1 MSIERDLAS
10 LAQSSGGV
18 QALDERDFT
27 FAEDLGKYRL
37 LGALGSGGM
46 ADVFL
51 AVADGPEGFRK
62 LCVVKLL
69 KETMAEDD
77 EYRAMFLDEARLAA
91 RLNHPHIVQ
100 TFEVGETQSRL
111 MIVMEY
117 IEGQPA
123 TRVRRRLTAEQ
134 FSLTSTVSILCDVL
148 DALEYAHGLTNFDG
162 SKLGIVHRD
171 VSPHNIIIG
180 YDGRAKLVDFGIAK
194 SAAAMQQTQAGVLKG
209 KAAYMAPEQA
219 MMRTVDGRA
228 DVFSVGVIL
237 WEAIAGRRLADGMTT
252 NDVLVR
258 RIEGGDPKISD
269 VVPDVDPALAT
280 ICDRAMAC
288 DPDQRYPTAADLH
301 LALEGWLK
309 DRGDPSRKPLSKAL
323 REAFHAE
330 REQLRALV
338 EHRMGESSPNLAR
351 TGSLS
356 FSSPRVSGAPEAPT
370 PPHRFPQSPSVVSV
384 APVAPPSRRPMP
396 GLVIAGLAVCATLGI
411 AATVYVARSSTTQG
425 PATGQAQGS
434 RSEGATPSTPGA
446 ITATPAATTAP
457 VSVTSSAPAPVVT
470 ATSGS
475 VAGSRPTF
483 APPAG
488 RPPPVGFHPPPTPV
502 PNTGAAAVPTSA
514 TTTAIVPNAP
524 PGRPLSRP
532 LDEKDPYAQ

>member
-1 MSIERDLAS
+1 MSIERNLS
-10 LAQSSGGV
+10 TLAQSSGGV

-100 TFEVGETQSRL
+100 TFEVGETHGRL

-134 FSLTSTVSILCDVL
+134 FSLTATVSILCDVL

-219 MMRTVDGRA
+219 MMRAIDGRA
-228 DVFSVGVIL
+228 DVFSVG
-237 WEAIAGRRLADGMTT
+237 ESATPNRRLCFCM
-252 NDVLVR
+252 
-258 RIEGGDPKISD
+258 
-269 VVPDVDPALAT
+269 
-280 ICDRAMAC
+280 
-288 DPDQRYPTAADLH
+288 
-301 LALEGWLK
+301 K
-309 DRGDPSRKPLSKAL
+309 DTPSS
-323 REAFHAE
+323 
-330 REQLRALV
+330 
-338 EHRMGESSPNLAR
+338 
-351 TGSLS
+351 
-356 FSSPRVSGAPEAPT
+356 
-370 PPHRFPQSPSVVSV
+370 
-384 APVAPPSRRPMP
+384 
-396 GLVIAGLAVCATLGI
+396 
-411 AATVYVARSSTTQG
+411 YSTRL
-425 PATGQAQGS
+425 S
-434 RSEGATPSTPGA
+434 RSLL
-446 ITATPAATTAP
+446 
-457 VSVTSSAPAPVVT
+457 
-470 ATSGS
+470 
-475 VAGSRPTF
+475 
-483 APPAG
+483 
-488 RPPPVGFHPPPTPV
+488 
-502 PNTGAAAVPTSA
+502 VPTR
-514 TTTAIVPNAP
+514 T
-524 PGRPLSRP
+524 
-532 LDEKDPYAQ
+532 